1 MVGGWENGE
10 QMQIDRIKRYREK
23 LDLILRRT
31 EQINEWTANYDVKK
45 FAMDEKTKLAVYKAL
60 QESIEASMDIV
71 AMLCK
76 DSKIIPN
83 DDYTNID
90 QLQERGLID
99 TKLRDGLAEANGLR
113 NRLVHRYNKID
124 DMIVFNSINKFSKLF
139 KNFAKAVEQWL
150 RENS

>member
-1 MVGGWENGE
+1 
-10 QMQIDRIKRYREK
+10 MQIDRIKRYREK

-31 EQINEWTANYDVKK
+31 KQINEWTTNYDVKK
-45 FAMDEKTKLAVYKAL
+45 FEMDEKTKLAVYKAL

-90 QLQERGLID
+90 HLKERGIIG
-99 TKLRDGLAEANGLR
+99 TQLRNGLAEANGL

-124 DMIVFNSINKFSKLF
+124 DTIVFNSINKLSKLF
-139 KNFAKAVEQWL
+139 KNFAKAVEQWV
-150 RENS
+150 RDNS